1 MKIVCGDGEIPL
13 TAQTESIGCKGG
25 LVSMQTT
32 FSLQRSNNL
41 LGKDNIIDDLYKL
54 IVFMSTEKWYKC
66 TNRGGHLH

>member
-32 FSLQRSNNL
+32 FFLQRSNNL
-41 LGKDNIIDDLYKL
+41 LSKDIPL
-54 IVFMSTEKWYKC
+54 
-66 TNRGGHLH
+66 